1 MKGPGF
7 TMKKLLPKQWL
18 LPLMLALA
26 FGVYFLLRA
35 MPGEQSSPP
44 QANSS
49 QPPLN
54 ESISTAAQEAAV
66 AASPVE
72 TVSTATTAVKPA
84 RPLEPE
90 IQQALEQMTDTR
102 SEGLVEEPAV
112 SGYSVNL
119 QGRFQAVPVA
129 TVNEQGEVEIQ
140 EYSVPEAEGSADV
153 SH

>member
-1 MKGPGF
+1 
-7 TMKKLLPKQWL
+7 MKKSLPRQWL
-18 LPLMLALA
+18 ILLMLALA
-26 FGVYFLLRA
+26 FGVYFLLRE

-44 QANSS
+44 QADSS
-49 QPPLN
+49 QAPLN
-54 ESISTAAQEAAV
+54 ESISTAAPEAAV
-66 AASPVE
+66 AASSAG
-72 TVSTATTAVKPA
+72 TDSTAAAALEPA

-90 IQQALEQMTDTR
+90 IQQALKQMTDTR

-112 SGYSVNL
+112 SGYGVNL

-129 TVNEQGEVEIQ
+129 TVNERGEVEIR

>member
-1 MKGPGF
+1 
-7 TMKKLLPKQWL
+7 MKKLLPRQWL
-18 LPLMLALA
+18 ILLMLALA

-35 MPGEQSSPP
+35 MPGEQSSLP
-44 QANSS
+44 QADSS

-54 ESISTAAQEAAV
+54 ESISAAAQEAAV
-66 AASPVE
+66 AAGPVE
-72 TVSTATTAVKPA
+72 TVSTATTAVEPV

-140 EYSVPEAEGSADV
+140 EYSVPEAEGSVDV
-153 SH
+153 SR

>member
-1 MKGPGF
+1 MKN
-7 TMKKLLPKQWL
+7 LLRRQWL

-26 FGVYFLLRA
+26 LALAFGIYLLLRE

-44 QANSS
+44 QADSS
-49 QPPLN
+49 QPPVN
-54 ESISTAAQEAAV
+54 ESTSTAAQGAAV
-66 AASPVE
+66 AASSVG
-72 TVSTATTAVKPA
+72 TDSTTAAALEPA

-129 TVNEQGEVEIQ
+129 TVNERGEVEIQ

-153 SH
+153 SR

>member
-1 MKGPGF
+1 MKP
-7 TMKKLLPKQWL
+7 LLPRQWL
-18 LPLMLALA
+18 ILLMLALA
-26 FGVYFLLRA
+26 FGVYLLLRA
-35 MPGEQSSPP
+35 MPGEQSSPS
-44 QANSS
+44 QAGSS
-49 QPPLN
+49 QPPFN
-54 ESISTAAQEAAV
+54 ESTSTAAQEAAG
-66 AASPVE
+66 AASPAE
-72 TVSTATTAVKPA
+72 TVSTATTAVEPA

-129 TVNEQGEVEIQ
+129 TVNERGEVEIQ

>member
-1 MKGPGF
+1 
-7 TMKKLLPKQWL
+7 
-18 LPLMLALA
+18 MLALA

-35 MPGEQSSPP
+35 MPGEQSSPS
-44 QANSS
+44 QAGSS
-49 QPPLN
+49 QSPLD
-54 ESISTAAQEAAV
+54 ESTSTAAQEAAG
-66 AASPVE
+66 AASPAE
-72 TVSTATTAVKPA
+72 TVSTATTAVESA

-129 TVNEQGEVEIQ
+129 TVNERGEVEIR

-153 SH
+153 SR